1 MRAAGFVRSEHGLSP
16 GLSDPEGGAGSR
28 PDLLGLLR
36 PVRHDAS
43 LFSGP
48 SPFILRGITR
58 YPFIP
63 GHKWSDTIV
72 VIGQEVG
79 GMQVGDDKVVGDPII
94 GGGLCEPCRGGKP
107 HWCGMRSEMGVR
119 GDLSGTLGEYFSV
132 PATAVIKLP
141 ATVGLDAAPLIEPAT
156 TVLRALHRT
165 GCSIGDCVAVT
176 GTGTLG
182 LIAIQLPHAAGTR
195 AGVVGI
201 DAEGGFFVQSLGA
214 GHARRHGEPE
224 SSAYH
229 VVLEFSGVP
238 SSFGAAISGGAN
250 RRRRHSARAVPAD
263 RSRPGP
269 RQGPACGNL
278 PRRGRIFREGG
289 ATDSRGVIDPYP
301 LIGSRITLAR
311 IEDLYVRLL
320 SASGR
325 TEILVDMQGRIDER

>member
-1 MRAAGFVRSEHGLSP
+1 MRAAVFVRQEHGLSP

-28 PDLLGLLR
+28 PDPLGLLR

-63 GHKWSDTIV
+63 GHKWSGTIV

-79 GMQVGDDKVVGDPII
+79 G
-94 GGGLCEPCRGGKP
+94 
-107 HWCGMRSEMGVR
+107 
-119 GDLSGTLGEYFSV
+119 LSGALGEYFSV

-165 GCSIGDCVAVT
+165 GCSIGDCVVGT

-201 DAEGGFFVQSLGA
+201 DAESGLLVQSLGA
-214 GHARRHGEPE
+214 GHARRPGEPE

-238 SSFGAAISGGAN
+238 SSFGAAMSGGAN
-250 RRRRHSARAVPAD
+250 RRRRHSAGAVPAD

-289 ATDSRGVIDPYP
+289 AADSRGVIDPYP
-301 LIGSRITLAR
+301 VIGSRITLAR
-311 IEDLYVRLL
+311 IEDVYVRLL
-320 SASGR
+320 SARRDAPRSSSTCKVG
-325 TEILVDMQGRIDER
+325 

>member
-63 GHKWSDTIV
+63 GHKWSGTIV

-79 GMQVGDDKVVGDPII
+79 G
-94 GGGLCEPCRGGKP
+94 
-107 HWCGMRSEMGVR
+107 
-119 GDLSGTLGEYFSV
+119 LSGALGEYFSV

-238 SSFGAAISGGAN
+238 SSFGAAMSGGAN

-320 SASGR
+320 SARRDAPRSSSTCKVG
-325 TEILVDMQGRIDER
+325 